1 MEVWKD
7 IHGYEGLY
15 QVSNLGRVRSLNW
28 RNTGEIRE
36 LCLKPHNRG
45 YLQIE
50 LTNRGIKKTFT
61 VHRLVALHFVQGF
74 QDGFVVNH
82 INENK
87 TDNRAD
93 NLEWISQSE
102 NTDYSYAR
110 HSSVRERSRKNI
122 RPVVQIA
129 PDGSKTIWDCILAVV
144 RGTGFN
150 AWSIK
155 QCCEGKRKQ
164 AYGYKWQYA
173 ALNIGGRETA
183 LTNRKRETTL
193 PKTENSAE

>member
-1 MEVWKD
+1 MEVWCD
-7 IHGYEGLY
+7 IRGYEGLY
-15 QVSNLGRVRSLNW
+15 QVSNLGKVRSLNW
-28 RNTGEIRE
+28 RNTGTVRE

-50 LTNRGIKKTFT
+50 LANNGVKKTFM
-61 VHRLVALHFVQGF
+61 VHRLVALHFIPGF

-87 TDNRAD
+87 IDNRAD
-93 NLEWISQSE
+93 NLEWVSQSE
-102 NTDYSYAR
+102 NTDYTFSR
-110 HSSVRERSRKNI
+110 HASIQERCRKNTC
-122 RPVVQIA
+122 PVVQIA
-129 PDGSKTIWDCILAVV
+129 SDGNRVLWDCILAVV
-144 RGTGFN
+144 RDTGFN

-173 ALNIGGRETA
+173 T
-183 LTNRKRETTL
+183 
-193 PKTENSAE
+193 